1 MLKLNYFLADIFILS
16 AKNQPIKLS
25 WRKIEWLLYFMIIYV
40 INAHEWYSTI
50 PTILA
55 IGLFIFF
62 ILKTPYCTYIEK
74 ETIIVKQVFGSIKI
88 TDIKSI
94 KPIEKTDLANTTRV
108 LGNG

>member
-1 MLKLNYFLADIFILS
+1 
-16 AKNQPIKLS
+16 
-25 WRKIEWLLYFMIIYV
+25 MIIYV

-55 IGLFIFF
+55 IGLFILF

-94 KPIEKTDLANTTRV
+94 KPIKKTDLANTTRV
-108 LGNG
+108 LENGKHSIFRHDNFIGCFSADKIKMSARK